1 MPSGPDPQRRSV
13 TTLRSPFQRPQH
25 WHSVFTESGRGPVG
39 PFGFSRLWLLPA
51 PSRGLA
57 HQARQSLCRRAGAR
71 QPKPAAHFGPVWAYF
86 YGAFSGCNRRAERPQ
101 AATSGGAGQR
111 HADRHTPAGRRHADR
126 HNPAGRDAG
135 RYGIHVNAI
144 CPGPIESEMTPRLR
158 IQRRRPAHCTY
169 GHATR
174 RRPGGHFSW
183 PRRCPI
189 TSPARRST
197 STAASS
203 WTERRDR
210 LNGATDCGVID

>member
-144 CPGPIESEMTPRLR
+144 CPGPIESEMTRGYAYNVAAQPIARMGTPRDVALAVTFPGLADVQLR
-158 IQRRRPAHCTY
+158 HRPDAQRRRRH
-169 GHATR
+169 
-174 RRPGGHFSW
+174 PG
-183 PRRCPI
+183 
-189 TSPARRST
+189 
-197 STAASS
+197 
-203 WTERRDR
+203 
-210 LNGATDCGVID
+210 LNGVID